1 MKPRI
6 ALKHSLKLGTFALG
20 LALMLATLCYGQ
32 ANYQGAP
39 HNVIYSNG
47 YDTYGN
53 DAFPEIANSDYTD
66 VIVNFLTV
74 DASVNSS
81 CQITSQPNIS
91 PSDMQT
97 LHNAG
102 KTVLVSFGGADK
114 VDQNTGEDYTSEA
127 YQACSGNVD
136 NLASQIANFV
146 YANGF
151 NGVDI
156 DFEDS
161 SAFNAGG
168 AYDGVAFLTQ
178 LTDDL
183 YYKLSQ
189 PPFFEQ
195 NIITHA
201 PQTAYWLDDYNYP
214 YPPYAQIFWN
224 SGNEIAWF
232 NNQTYNNCLNGGN
245 TDCNAT
251 DKINNYTNI
260 VYSVQ
265 IPSIKLV
272 MGVPVSYCGTTAG
285 DPPQCT
291 GDGYIPWS
299 SQDGNDMLT
308 VISQLQQAFPDS
320 FGGVMGWDFTLDS
333 NQPDQWGYT
342 WNYEMEI
349 SMNYYQQ
356 PWVGWNALTGLV
368 LDSDYNGNLYT
379 DSYSG
384 AISQEWLFDGNTIA
398 DRQTHRLLDSSAA
411 GAVYT
416 NFANGGNYQNWQFFG
431 NTIVDRQTGRC
442 LESDYYG
449 NVFAN
454 PCNGGDSQN
463 WNVPGRHP

>member
-6 ALKHSLKLGTFALG
+6 ALKSTLKSIALG
-20 LALMLATLCYGQ
+20 LALILTTLCYGQ

-66 VIVNFLTV
+66 VIVNFITV
-74 DASVNSS
+74 DASVNSN
-81 CQITSQPNIS
+81 CQFTSQPYIS

-102 KTVLVSFGGADK
+102 KTVLVSFGGADN
-114 VDQNTGEDYTSEA
+114 VNQNTGEDYTSEA

-156 DFEDS
+156 DFEDY

-168 AYDGVAFLTQ
+168 AYDGVVFLTE

-183 YYKLSQ
+183 YYQLSQ
-189 PPFFEQ
+189 APFFEQ

-224 SGNEIAWF
+224 SGSEIAWF

-245 TDCNAT
+245 TDCTAT
-251 DKINNYTNI
+251 DKINNYANI
-260 VYSVQ
+260 VDSVQ

-285 DPPQCT
+285 DPPMCT

-299 SQDGNDMLT
+299 SQDGNDMGT
-308 VISQLQQAFPDS
+308 VISQLQNTFPDS
-320 FGGVMGWDFTLDS
+320 FGGIMGWDFTLDS
-333 NQPDQWGYT
+333 NQPNQWGYT

-398 DRQTHRLLDSSAA
+398 DRQTHRLLDSNAA

-416 NFANGGNYQNWQFFG
+416 DFANGGNYQNWQFFG

-442 LESDYYG
+442 LDSDYNG
-449 NVFAN
+449 NVSTN

>member
-1 MKPRI
+1 VFVAQEASFVFKI
-6 ALKHSLKLGTFALG
+6 TNNAGLG
-20 LALMLATLCYGQ
+20 LALILTTLCYGQ

-47 YDTYGN
+47 SDTYDN

-66 VIVNFLTV
+66 VIVNFITV
-74 DASVNSS
+74 DASVSS
-81 CQITSQPNIS
+81 NCQFTSQPYIS

-102 KTVLVSFGGADK
+102 KTVLVSFGGADN
-114 VDQNTGEDYTSEA
+114 VNQNTGEDYTSEA

-168 AYDGVAFLTQ
+168 AYDGVAFLTE

-183 YYKLSQ
+183 YYQLSQ
-189 PPFFEQ
+189 APFFEQ

-245 TDCNAT
+245 TDCTAT
-251 DKINNYTNI
+251 DKINNYTNPH
-260 VYSVQ
+260 YS
-265 IPSIKLV
+265 
-272 MGVPVSYCGTTAG
+272 
-285 DPPQCT
+285 
-291 GDGYIPWS
+291 
-299 SQDGNDMLT
+299 
-308 VISQLQQAFPDS
+308 
-320 FGGVMGWDFTLDS
+320 
-333 NQPDQWGYT
+333 
-342 WNYEMEI
+342 
-349 SMNYYQQ
+349 
-356 PWVGWNALTGLV
+356 
-368 LDSDYNGNLYT
+368 
-379 DSYSG
+379 
-384 AISQEWLFDGNTIA
+384 
-398 DRQTHRLLDSSAA
+398 
-411 GAVYT
+411 
-416 NFANGGNYQNWQFFG
+416 
-431 NTIVDRQTGRC
+431 
-442 LESDYYG
+442 
-449 NVFAN
+449 
-454 PCNGGDSQN
+454 
-463 WNVPGRHP
+463 